1 MSSLVSRG
9 SAQFIELLNMQDK
22 RDRLLNIRLLEGF
35 LADSSIIHKS
45 IGTHDNEE
53 TVHVD
58 QDISKLEERARN
70 SRSVLQVEAFSS
82 HLFFEQFLWNAVA
95 TGGLATELL
104 GVKVGKFCCCAIVIH
119 LKVRDN
125 FLIID
130 KIKFLCKDCSERI
143 SMANA
148 EHTDHQADIGEDI
161 RAALAE
167 ANAARLSELL
177 DPLPYSEALRE
188 LLSLSPDERD
198 TVLKLVPSELAA
210 ELIEEA
216 PDEMAADLVERLNP
230 ERAAEIL
237 EELDSDVQADV
248 IGEMDDEDAEAVL
261 SEMDAE
267 EAADVRRLVAYDDD
281 TAGGLMMAEVF
292 RFADGDTVGKVLR
305 ALASDGDD
313 FEKYRGQH
321 PYIVNAAGKPVG
333 VVSLRGLLTAKRSA
347 VLTDIMTEPLTV
359 GVETPLERL
368 EDIFDEYP
376 FLGVPVTDDDGILMG
391 VVSRTALAEALL
403 ERSESE
409 SLKRQGVVGDELR
422 SMPLWL
428 RSRRRLAWLS
438 ANIVLNIIAASVIS
452 AYEET
457 LAAVIALAIF
467 LPMVSDMSGCS
478 GNQAVG
484 VTMRELSLG
493 LVRPIDALRVW
504 LKEISVGVINGIA
517 LGILIGIVAW
527 IWKGNP
533 ALGLVIGAALALN
546 TMLAVSIGGVVPLML
561 KRIGQDPAAASG
573 PLLTTIT
580 DMAGFFFVLSFA
592 TLAMPW
598 LI

>member
-1 MSSLVSRG
+1 MLDLDNKNQTPEIG
-9 SAQFIELLNMQDK
+9 LEL
-22 RDRLLNIRLLEGF
+22 R
-35 LADSSIIHKS
+35 
-45 IGTHDNEE
+45 T
-53 TVHVD
+53 
-58 QDISKLEERARN
+58 
-70 SRSVLQVEAFSS
+70 
-82 HLFFEQFLWNAVA
+82 
-95 TGGLATELL
+95 
-104 GVKVGKFCCCAIVIH
+104 AIAAG
-119 LKVRDN
+119 DAA
-125 FLIID
+125 
-130 KIKFLCKDCSERI
+130 RI
-143 SMANA
+143 SA
-148 EHTDHQADIGEDI
+148 
-161 RAALAE
+161 
-167 ANAARLSELL
+167 LL

-188 LLSLSPDERD
+188 LLTLSPDERD
-198 TVLKLVPSELAA
+198 NVLALVPAELAA

-216 PDEMAADLVERLNP
+216 PGEMAAELVERLEP

-248 IGEMDDEDAEAVL
+248 IGEMDAEDAEAVL

-267 EAADVRRLVAYDDD
+267 EAADVRRLAAYEDD

-292 RFADGDTVGKVLR
+292 QFSDRDTVGKVLR
-305 ALASDGDD
+305 ALASEDDD
-313 FEKYRGQH
+313 FERYRGQH
-321 PYIVNAAGKPVG
+321 PYIVNETGQPIG

-347 VLTDIMTEPLTV
+347 HLTEIMVAPMTVPVDMPLAQ
-359 GVETPLERL
+359 L

-376 FLGVPVTDDDGILMG
+376 FLGIPVVDADGLLEG
-391 VVSRTALAEALL
+391 EVSRSAVAEAVL

-422 SMPLWL
+422 SMPTWL

-438 ANIVLNIIAASVIS
+438 ANIVLNIVAASVIS
-452 AYEET
+452 AYEDT
-457 LAAVIALAIF
+457 LAAVIALAVF

-493 LVRPIDALRVW
+493 LVRPMDAFRVW

-517 LGILIGIVAW
+517 LGVLIGVVAW

-546 TMLAVSIGGVVPLML
+546 TMLAVSIGGVVPLLL
-561 KRIGQDPAAASG
+561 KRFGQDPAAASG
-573 PLLTTIT
+573 PLLTTVT

-592 TLAMPW
+592 TLMMPW